1 MTSFTIEVKAD
12 AVQAVLKQLASRAG
26 GLQLVFSNIGAG
38 IVERAQRR
46 FETSTGPDGVKWKE
60 NSAATLAMLAD
71 RIAGS
76 KSKRKKDGSL
86 NAAGQRDYAN
96 KKPLIGESKH
106 LKNSIEAKAS
116 KTTLI
121 VQSMMAYSAIH
132 QFGGKGMWMGG
143 PLPLGYDVV
152 SRLLV
157 VNEVEAATVRRI
169 FDDLVQERSATMMV
183 RQLALDGKTTKT
195 GRKFCKQAIYK
206 ILHNRM
212 YLGEINH
219 KGKNYPGAHLPIIT
233 QQQWDDAHAVLDSD
247 RRERWRDT
255 KAKDAPASLLR
266 GLIFAPDGERLMPT
280 YTIKKG
286 KTYRYYVPNR
296 VGHFGAGASKIC
308 TIPAEPIEALVVAQ
322 VVDALSSPMVV
333 QGVWDQARTL
343 APELTEPQVVLPMRR
358 LASMWPNLF
367 AAEQQRLVRLL
378 IEKVVLSDSGLEIVW
393 CDAGW
398 QTLSAELSP
407 GTIGAELAE
416 MEAA

>member
-1 MTSFTIEVKAD
+1 
-12 AVQAVLKQLASRAG
+12 
-26 GLQLVFSNIGAG
+26 
-38 IVERAQRR
+38 
-46 FETSTGPDGVKWKE
+46 
-60 NSAATLAMLAD
+60 
-71 RIAGS
+71 
-76 KSKRKKDGSL
+76 
-86 NAAGQRDYAN
+86 
-96 KKPLIGESKH
+96 
-106 LKNSIEAKAS
+106 
-116 KTTLI
+116 
-121 VQSMMAYSAIH
+121 
-132 QFGGKGMWMGG
+132 
-143 PLPLGYDVV
+143 
-152 SRLLV
+152 
-157 VNEVEAATVRRI
+157 
-169 FDDLVQERSATMMV
+169 
-183 RQLALDGKTTKT
+183 
-195 GRKFCKQAIYK
+195 
-206 ILHNRM
+206 M

-233 QQQWDDAHAVLDSD
+233 QQQWIEAHAVLDSD

-322 VVDALSSPMVV
+322 VVDALSAPAVV
-333 QGVWDQARTL
+333 QAVWEQACKVSPQISE
-343 APELTEPQVVLPMRR
+343 PEVVLPMRR

-398 QTLSAELSP
+398 QALSAELSP

-416 MEAA
+416 REAA